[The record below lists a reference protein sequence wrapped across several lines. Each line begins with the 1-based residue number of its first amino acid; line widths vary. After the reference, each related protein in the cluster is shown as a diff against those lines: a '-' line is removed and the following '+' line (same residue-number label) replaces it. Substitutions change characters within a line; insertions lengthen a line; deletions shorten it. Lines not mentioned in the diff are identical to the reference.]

1 MYIWYLLRGF
11 RRESLDKS
19 KGLYRKRFTLQKKV
33 MDTMNT
39 LNTKALFVSGTGT
52 DIGKT
57 YCTALLAKC
66 LREAGYDVGY
76 YKAAVSGVT
85 FADDGSIQ
93 SDATYVA
100 GVASIPE
107 THDEMVSY
115 TYRSAVSPHLAAK
128 LEGNPVEIAQ
138 VKKDFEA
145 AGNRH
150 EYVLMEG
157 SGGITCPLRYDETG
171 YLGLDEVV
179 SCLKLPVLLVA
190 DAGLGTLNALMTTMA
205 YLEKVNLQAVG
216 VILNRFHGGDVMYED
231 NRYMTELLCGIPVV
245 ACVPEGAQNLKVDP
259 AVLAQLFTE
268 V

>member
-1 MYIWYLLRGF
+1 M
-11 RRESLDKS
+11 SSS
-19 KGLYRKRFTLQKKV
+19 K
-33 MDTMNT
+33 
-39 LNTKALFVSGTGT
+39 TKALFVSGTGT

-100 GVASIPE
+100 DVAGISE
-107 THDEMVSY
+107 AHDEMVSY

-138 VKKDFEA
+138 VMKDFEA

-171 YLGLDEVV
+171 YLGLDDMVN
-179 SCLKLPVLLVA
+179 SLGLPVLLVA
-190 DAGLGTLNALMTTMA
+190 DAGLGTLNALITTMA
-205 YLEKVNLQAVG
+205 YLEKANLHAVG
-216 VILNRFHGGDVMYED
+216 VILNRFKEGDVMHED
-231 NRYMTELLCGIPVV
+231 NRRMVEVLCGVPVV
-245 ACVPEGAQNLKVDP
+245 ACVPEGTQNLEVDP
-259 AVLAQLFTE
+259 IALAHLFTE